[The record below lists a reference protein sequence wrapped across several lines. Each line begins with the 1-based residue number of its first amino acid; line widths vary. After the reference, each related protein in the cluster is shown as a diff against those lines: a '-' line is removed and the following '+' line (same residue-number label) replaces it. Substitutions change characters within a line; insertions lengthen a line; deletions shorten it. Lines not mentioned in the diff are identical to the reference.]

1 MGWWLCC
8 AVLTDDQDIILGSMD
23 PDGPMQKTR
32 KLVVDKGAYFTNGF
46 SGLEGKAAQ
55 NNASDIHKLSCQ
67 GPSTILNS
75 EAQNTVQN
83 CS

>member
-46 SGLEGKAAQ
+46 ATSPWLKVGAIFSL
-55 NNASDIHKLSCQ
+55 
-67 GPSTILNS
+67 
-75 EAQNTVQN
+75 
-83 CS
+83 